1 MGASPREALPDEGGT
16 MTVPACKQTITALA
30 SGRILEAPPLGA
42 CTIGDLAP
50 ALPGL
55 EAAEDNVGTLG
66 KGGSQVSWRA
76 VREGIAGRVLR
87 VWHDGAGVLAIE
99 LDRPTPAGGWPALR
113 DKLGAPS
120 QRYDVVRDVA
130 KLEQGLWF
138 YSARGVA
145 AQTSLGGERLDRVMV
160 FPPTTA
166 DDFIAH
172 LAMSLV
178 PPRDQPAG

>member
-1 MGASPREALPDEGGT
+1 
-16 MTVPACKQTITALA
+16 MTDAACMQTITALA
-30 SGRILEAPPLGA
+30 SGRILEAPRLGV
-42 CTIGDLAP
+42 CTVGDLAA

-66 KGGSQVSWRA
+66 RDGSQVSWRA
-76 VREGIAGRVLR
+76 VREGIAGHVLR
-87 VWHDGAGVLAIE
+87 VWHDGASVLAIE
-99 LDRPTPAGGWPALR
+99 LERPDPAGGWPALR
-113 DKLGAPS
+113 DQLGAPS
-120 QRYDVVRDVA
+120 QRFDVVRDIIKV
-130 KLEQGLWF
+130 EHGLWF
-138 YSARGVA
+138 YGARGVA

-178 PPRDQPAG
+178 PARDRPAGSRR

>member
-1 MGASPREALPDEGGT
+1 
-16 MTVPACKQTITALA
+16 MTDAACRQTITALA
-30 SGRILEAPPLGA
+30 SGRILDAPPLGA
-42 CTIGDLAP
+42 CTVGDLVT

-55 EAAEDNVGTLG
+55 DEAADTVGMLG
-66 KGGSQVSWRA
+66 RDGSRVSWRA

-99 LDRPTPAGGWPALR
+99 IERPEPAGGWPALR
-113 DKLGAPS
+113 QELGQPS
-120 QRYDVVRDVA
+120 RRYDMVRDVV
-130 KLEQGLWF
+130 KVEGGLWF

-166 DDFIAH
+166 NDFIAH

-178 PPRDQPAG
+178 PSRDPASS

>member
-1 MGASPREALPDEGGT
+1 
-16 MTVPACKQTITALA
+16 MTDLACKQTITALA
-30 SGRILEAPPLGA
+30 SGRILDALPLA
-42 CTIGDLAP
+42 TCTIGDLAT

-55 EAAEDNVGTLG
+55 GAAADTIGTLG
-66 KGGSQVSWRA
+66 RDGSRVSWRA

-87 VWHDGAGVLAIE
+87 VWHGEAGVLAIE
-99 LDRPTPAGGWPALR
+99 VERPEPAGGWPALR
-113 DKLGAPS
+113 DQLGAPS
-120 QRYDVVRDVA
+120 QRFDVVRS
-130 KLEQGLWF
+130 LIEEGLWF

-145 AQTSLGGERLDRVMV
+145 AQTSLGGARLERVMV

-178 PPRDQPAG
+178 PPRDRPRD